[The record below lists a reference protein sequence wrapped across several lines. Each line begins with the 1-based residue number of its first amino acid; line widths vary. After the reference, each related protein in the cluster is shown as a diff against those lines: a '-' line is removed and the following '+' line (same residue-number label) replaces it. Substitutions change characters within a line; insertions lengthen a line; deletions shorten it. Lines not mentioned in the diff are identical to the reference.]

1 MAEKLGLRARFALF
15 FAALALGGTVAIAA
29 GLWWGHSRSGGA
41 APIDSYIIAGVA
53 AVAGLIGLTVWVA
66 FLFDENVA
74 KPILGLASDLHTRAQ
89 ADVSIEIDQAQGR
102 YLGALAP
109 AANAIHHALAETRA
123 AQERLIAEET
133 ARLNSE
139 KALFAVLLRDLAEGV
154 VVATPDL
161 RVMLYNR
168 EAHGLLGNLG
178 LGRPVKAFLRP
189 EPLLHALDRLE
200 AQLARG
206 VEEAEKFLTASADGS
221 RMLLARVSPVIS
233 EGERKGYVLMFHDA
247 TEDLESHAER
257 DHLFNTLLER
267 VRRRTA
273 ALNMV
278 LDVVDAEP
286 DMAAE
291 ARGVFRT
298 AMMDEVAEMTDTLS
312 EMSAR
317 HEEALARH
325 WPMSSVASS
334 DIFDALKARHD
345 RVFTIEGDEQF
356 LKCDG
361 FAVLE
366 MMDMIVRGLRSE
378 DGREGFTLRAEP
390 QGKEVWLIL
399 EWAGAEA
406 SDGMI
411 DRWLRAP
418 LSEGYGQYSGRD
430 ALEGHRTEIWPE
442 RGSDSNSHRI
452 VLPLHSAQVREL
464 TPVDARPEFYDFNL
478 SQVEIDSDWADQKL
492 SEMSFVVFDTETTG
506 LTPRQGDEIVQI
518 AGVRIVNGRMLKG
531 EEFDTLVDP
540 KRNIPAASTA
550 VHHISNDMIKGAP
563 DIATAGREFHDFC
576 HGSVLVAHNAPFD
589 MTFLNLKEE
598 VIGRKF
604 DQPVLCTVLLSA
616 LLFDHS
622 SQHTLDAL
630 AERFGV
636 VIPPELRHTA
646 MGDTRAT
653 AEVFLQLI
661 RLLEADGITT
671 LGEAINAA
679 NRMAQIRKM
688 QNY

>member
-1 MAEKLGLRARFALF
+1 MRERLGLRARFALF
-15 FAALALGGTVAIAA
+15 FVALALGGAGAVIA
-29 GLWWGHSRSGGA
+29 GLWWGASRAGA
-41 APIDSYIIAGVA
+41 GVPVDSFIIAGVA
-53 AVAGLIGLTVWVA
+53 GVAGLSGLAVWVA

-74 KPILGLASDLHTRAQ
+74 KPILALASDLNTRAQ
-89 ADVSIEIDQAQGR
+89 ADIDIDIDQEQAR

-109 AANAIHHALAETRA
+109 AANAIHQALAETRA
-123 AQERLIAEET
+123 AQDRLIEEET

-178 LGRPVKAFLRP
+178 LGRPLSGFLRP
-189 EPLLHALDRLE
+189 EPLTHALSRLE
-200 AQLARG
+200 ARLARG
-206 VEEAEKFLTASADGS
+206 QDEAESFLTASIDGNK
-221 RMLLARVSPVIS
+221 MFLARVSPVINN
-233 EGERKGYVLMFHDA
+233 GERHGYVVIFHDA
-247 TEDLESHAER
+247 TEDLEAHAER
-257 DHLFNTLLER
+257 DHLFNALLER

-278 LDVVDAEP
+278 LDVLHADP
-286 DMAAE
+286 DMD
-291 ARGVFRT
+291 VTSQSMFRH
-298 AMMDEVAEMTDTLS
+298 AMRDEVAEMSATLS

-334 DIFDALKARHD
+334 DIFDAMKARHD
-345 RVFTIEGDEQF
+345 RVFKVEGEEQF

-361 FAVLE
+361 FAILE
-366 MMDMIVRGLRSE
+366 LTDMIARGLLADPARHS
-378 DGREGFTLRAEP
+378 FTLRAEP
-390 QGKEVWLIL
+390 QGKEIWLIL
-399 EWAGAEA
+399 GWTGPEA
-406 SDGMI
+406 TDGMLE
-411 DRWLRAP
+411 RWIKEP

-430 ALEGHRTEIWPE
+430 ALDGHRTEVWSE
-442 RGSDSNSHRI
+442 GHGDDHRM
-452 VLPLHSAQVREL
+452 VLPLLAAQARAL

-478 SQVEIDSDWADQKL
+478 SQNTIDADLADQKL
-492 SEMSFVVFDTETTG
+492 SELSFVVFDTETTG

-518 AGVRIVNGRMLKG
+518 AGVRIVNGRILKG
-531 EEFDTLVDP
+531 EVFDTLVDP
-540 KRNIPAASTA
+540 RRNIPAASTA
-550 VHHISNDMIKGAP
+550 VHHISNEMIVGAP
-563 DIATAGREFHDFC
+563 QIAQAGRDFHDFC
-576 HGSVLVAHNAPFD
+576 QGAVLVAHNAPFD
-589 MTFLNLKEE
+589 MTFLKLKETQ
-598 VIGRKF
+598 IGRAF

-616 LLFDHS
+616 VLFDHS

-636 VIPPELRHTA
+636 LIPPELRHTA
-646 MGDTRAT
+646 MGDTQAT
-653 AEVFLQLI
+653 AEVFLHML
-661 RLLEADGITT
+661 RLLEAEGVTT
-671 LGEAINAA
+671 LGEAITAA